1 MNEPLISREYGIP
14 TSLYGTAFKV
24 FQKKYVYPR
33 NRIMTAVF
41 AGVAVYYI
49 YSASKD
55 MENMLYWFLAAVCL
69 ALIASLWYN
78 PHKLR
83 KNLIKSVENI
93 SDDLY
98 RIEIFDDK
106 MTVEMIMP
114 ETESGTEKEEKTD
127 DDEGIDTEFFA
138 QEENQNEKTVI
149 NFGSNVAVIE
159 KQDFFLVYILKSV
172 FYIIPKNAFSDDEN
186 KTMAEHF
193 EDKLGKNFIKQK

>member
-33 NRIMTAVF
+33 NWIMTAVF

-55 MENMLYWFLAAVCL
+55 MENMLYWLLAAVCL

-98 RIEIFDDK
+98 RIEIFDDR

-114 ETESGTEKEEKTD
+114 ETESDSEKEEKT

-186 KTMAEHF
+186 ETMRKHF

>member
-1 MNEPLISREYGIP
+1 MNEPLISKEYGIP
-14 TSLYGTAFKV
+14 ASLYGTAFKV

-33 NRIMTAVF
+33 NWIMTAVF

-55 MENMLYWFLAAVCL
+55 MENMIYWLLAAVCL

-83 KNLIKSVENI
+83 KNLIKSVDNI
-93 SDDLY
+93 RDDLY
-98 RIEIFDDK
+98 RIQIFDDR

-114 ETESGTEKEEKTD
+114 ETESDSEKKEKTD
-127 DDEGIDTEFFA
+127 DSDGIDTEFFA

-159 KQDFFLVYILKSV
+159 KQDFFLVYIIKSV
-172 FYIIPKNAFSDDEN
+172 FYIIPKNAFSSEEKQIMKN
-186 KTMAEHF
+186 HF
-193 EDKLGKNFIKQK
+193 EEKLGKNFIEQK

>member
-1 MNEPLISREYGIP
+1 MD
-14 TSLYGTAFKV
+14 A
-24 FQKKYVYPR
+24 YVKL
-33 NRIMTAVF
+33 A
-41 AGVAVYYI
+41 
-49 YSASKD
+49 KD
-55 MENMLYWFLAAVCL
+55 MENMLYWLLASVCL

-83 KNLIKSVENI
+83 KNLIKSVENTI
-93 SDDLY
+93 DDLY
-98 RIEIFDDK
+98 RIEIFDDR

-114 ETESGTEKEEKTD
+114 ETESDTEKEEKT

-149 NFGSNVAVIE
+149 NFGTNIAVIE

-172 FYIIPKNAFSDDEN
+172 FYIIPKNAFSYDEN
-186 KTMAEHF
+186 ETMRKHF